1 MARVI
6 DTDIFSFLLKKDTRA
21 ELYKPHLDGHFLFL
35 SFMTVAEL
43 ERWAMLHNWGQ
54 NKIILLENTLKR
66 YVVQHSNLDI
76 CKIWAEIMTDS
87 KRNGLNVSI
96 ADAWVASTAISLQIP
111 LVTNNKKDF
120 RKINGLTIISET
132 KL

>member
-43 ERWAMLHNWGQ
+43 ERWANLYNWGQ
-54 NKIILLENTLKR
+54 NKINLLENSLKR
-66 YVVQHSNLDI
+66 YVIQHSNRDI
-76 CKIWAEIMTDS
+76 CKIWGEIMTES
-87 KRNGLNVSI
+87 KRKGLNVSI
-96 ADAWVASTAISLQIP
+96 SDAWIAATAISLQIP
-111 LVTNNKKDF
+111 LVTNNEKDF
-120 RKINGLTIISET
+120 QKIEALTIISE
-132 KL
+132 K

>member
-21 ELYKPHLDGHFLFL
+21 QIYRQHLDGHLLFL
-35 SFMTVAEL
+35 SFMTIAEV

-54 NKIILLENTLKR
+54 NKINILQQSLRR
-66 YVVQHSNLDI
+66 YVIKHSDIDI
-76 CKIWAEIMTDS
+76 CQTWALIMTES

-96 ADAWVASTAISLQIP
+96 SDAWIAATAVSLQLP
-111 LVTNNKKDF
+111 LVTNNAKDF
-120 RKINGLTIISET
+120 VKISGLTVMTEVQS
-132 KL
+132 

>member
-43 ERWAMLHNWGQ
+43 ERWANLYNWGRT
-54 NKIILLENTLKR
+54 KINLLENSLKR
-66 YVVQHSNLDI
+66 YVIQHSNRDI
-76 CKIWAEIMTDS
+76 CKTWGGIMTES
-87 KRNGLNVSI
+87 KRRGLNVSL
-96 ADAWVASTAISLQIP
+96 ADAWIAATAMSLQIP
-111 LVTNNKKDF
+111 LVTNNEKDF
-120 RKINGLTIISET
+120 QKINGLTIISE
-132 KL
+132 K

>member
-43 ERWAMLHNWGQ
+43 ERWANLYNWGRT
-54 NKIILLENTLKR
+54 KINLLENSLKR
-66 YVVQHSNLDI
+66 YVIQHSNRDI
-76 CKIWAEIMTDS
+76 CKIWGAIMTGS
-87 KRNGLNVSI
+87 KRKGLNVSL
-96 ADAWVASTAISLQIP
+96 ADA
-111 LVTNNKKDF
+111 
-120 RKINGLTIISET
+120 
-132 KL
+132 